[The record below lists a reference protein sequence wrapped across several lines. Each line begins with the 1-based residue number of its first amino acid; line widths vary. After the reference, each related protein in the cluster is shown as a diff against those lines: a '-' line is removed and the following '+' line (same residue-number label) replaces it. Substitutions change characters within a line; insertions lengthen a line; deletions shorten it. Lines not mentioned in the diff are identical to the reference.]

1 MPMPDEAEVE
11 FGGIT
16 FNGLPDSNG
25 VKWTVGVLD
34 GWGSPAPTGGV
45 QQRSGQ
51 HGGTDPRQYLGPR
64 TLMVSGLI
72 KAPSRGL
79 RQDADHKL
87 KAACKLD
94 LFDFTVTETIPLFVR
109 ARRQG
114 TVQLRD
120 ETDRDT
126 SWQVELICPD
136 PRIYSTTL
144 EELVLQPPAAS
155 GGLRVPIRVPIRI
168 TGTSVSGDGL
178 ATNGGTVASWPV
190 VRIDGPITDPSVTNV
205 TTSQTVTWN
214 GTLALGEYVVIDMG
228 GQSALLMGQ
237 VDYTGRLSPDAF
249 WAVQPGDNLIAFRG
263 SAVGVGA
270 QAEVQFRSAYL

>member
-11 FGGIT
+11 FGGLS
-16 FNGLPDSNG
+16 FNTGLDGDG
-25 VKWTVGVLD
+25 VLWTVGVLD

-72 KAPSRGL
+72 RAPTRQL
-79 RQDADHKL
+79 RLEADHRL
-87 KAACKLD
+87 KAACGLT

-114 TVQLRD
+114 AVQIRGN
-120 ETDRDT
+120 TDTLT

-136 PRIYSTTL
+136 PRIYSTDLRT
-144 EELVLQPPAAS
+144 LVLQPLAAS
-155 GGLRVPIRVPIRI
+155 GGLRVPIRVPIQI

-178 ATNGGTVASWPV
+178 ATNDGTEASWPV
-190 VRIDGPITDPSVTNV
+190 VRITGPVTDPSITNV
-205 TTSQTVTWN
+205 TTGQTVTWN
-214 GTLALGEYVVIDMG
+214 GTLAAGEYVVIDMSA
-228 GQSALLMGQ
+228 QSALLMGQ
-237 VDYTGRLSPDAF
+237 VDYTGRLSPDEF
-249 WAVQPGDNLIAFRG
+249 WAVHPGDNLIAFRG
-263 SAVGVGA
+263 SSTGPGT
-270 QAEVQFRSAYL
+270 QAEIQFRSAYL